1 MRTSGLLKKVMLQFF
16 PAQGLVQVCHKKHLF
31 EGFFFICAY
40 VVNFFSFLFQAVR
53 SRRNSTSSAEEYE
66 EPEGSARTV
75 GTVRRHTPLDV
86 RDPQGAIL
94 HFFVG
99 GSYDPNRSA

>member
-1 MRTSGLLKKVMLQFF
+1 M
-16 PAQGLVQVCHKKHLF
+16 
-31 EGFFFICAY
+31 
-40 VVNFFSFLFQAVR
+40 FSRAVR
-53 SRRNSTSSAEEYE
+53 SRRNSNSSVEEYE
-66 EPEGSARTV
+66 EPEGCARTV

-99 GSYDPNRSA
+99 DSYDPNRSAKRSYISLTLVSCSVLFAIVPLMLFCSLKLYPFSVQHF